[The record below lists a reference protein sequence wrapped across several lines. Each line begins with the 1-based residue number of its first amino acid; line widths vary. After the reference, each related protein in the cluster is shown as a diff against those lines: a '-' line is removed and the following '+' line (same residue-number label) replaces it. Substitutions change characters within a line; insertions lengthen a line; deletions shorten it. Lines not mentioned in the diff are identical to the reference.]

1 MATSTDFLQEYQQT
15 EEAYC
20 QGNYE
25 QAAALVYQLLAE
37 YPENPSARLLCGHIY
52 GYGLQQYDVAREQY
66 EAVINL
72 THDSELLEQAHQA
85 LADTD
90 QYLLDSPPNS
100 FDDSPLDSLDDNP
113 DSQAIFKALVDEDI
127 DGEEM
132 DFTQDLDWLS
142 EESNGSVNGTGS
154 LDPLN
159 SDLDL
164 GSVNGNATHSRDHQ
178 GMNGSNQAEDL
189 NDFNDLPDD
198 HFDFPDLNDPD
209 LDVSASD

>member
-25 QAAALVYQLLAE
+25 QAAALVYQLLE
-37 YPENPSARLLCGHIY
+37 DYPEDPSARLLCGHIY

-90 QYLLDSPPNS
+90 QYLLESPVGS
-100 FDDSPLDSLDDNP
+100 FDESPDAP
-113 DSQAIFKALVDEDI
+113 EIFNALVDQEIED
-127 DGEEM
+127 EEV
-132 DFTQDLDWLS
+132 DLTQDLDWLS
-142 EESNGSVNGTGS
+142 EETNGTS
-154 LDPLN
+154 
-159 SDLDL
+159 
-164 GSVNGNATHSRDHQ
+164 
-178 GMNGSNQAEDL
+178 
-189 NDFNDLPDD
+189 DLPDV
-198 HFDFPDLNDPD
+198 DLADTHGLNG
-209 LDVSASD
+209 SATQGNPAEF